1 MKYLVLGCDPVGDR
15 PLWEENELPDAT
27 MPVPLPAELVA
38 ELLAWNEQMA
48 GAVWAA
54 TKAASDLTRLNAE
67 GESLAKQIAASVPD
81 GAKIRYLS
89 ERLSSFE

>member
-1 MKYLVLGCDPVGDR
+1 MKYLVLGCDPVGNR
-15 PLWEENELPDAT
+15 PLWEENELPGAA
-27 MPVPLPAELVA
+27 MPVPLPTELVA
-38 ELLAWNEQMA
+38 EILAWNEQMA

-67 GESLAKQIAASVPD
+67 GESLAKRVAASVPE

-89 ERLSSFE
+89 ERFSAFE